1 MDDIKMIGLKDAS
14 DATSSLPANCGMYYS
29 IHYDLSDGQVL
40 IREHADGNNYTS
52 FASKSIIGVGLTAE
66 HMSESRIAETVREAV
81 QALPPLRRERLR
93 QGLSQTELAQK
104 SGVNIRQIQRVELG
118 ESDAGNLTAKNL
130 LAIADALGVELRRL
144 L

>member
-40 IREHADGNNYTS
+40 VREHADGNNYTS

-81 QALPPLRRERLR
+81 QALPPLRR
-93 QGLSQTELAQK
+93 
-104 SGVNIRQIQRVELG
+104 
-118 ESDAGNLTAKNL
+118 
-130 LAIADALGVELRRL
+130 
-144 L
+144 

>member
-29 IHYDLSDGQVL
+29 SLYDLSDGQVL
-40 IREHADGNNYTS
+40 VREHADGNNYTS

-81 QALPPLRRERLR
+81 QLSLIHISEPPRRR
-93 QGLSQTELAQK
+93 GSAVG
-104 SGVNIRQIQRVELG
+104 GVG
-118 ESDAGNLTAKNL
+118 W
-130 LAIADALGVELRRL
+130 
-144 L
+144 

>member
-1 MDDIKMIGLKDAS
+1 MDDIKMLGLKEAS
-14 DATSSLPANCGMYYS
+14 DATSPLPANCGIYYT

-40 IREHADGNNYTS
+40 VREHADGNNYTS

-118 ESDAGNLTAKNL
+118 ESEAGNLTAKNL
-130 LAIADALGVELRRL
+130 IALADALNIDPHALV
-144 L
+144 